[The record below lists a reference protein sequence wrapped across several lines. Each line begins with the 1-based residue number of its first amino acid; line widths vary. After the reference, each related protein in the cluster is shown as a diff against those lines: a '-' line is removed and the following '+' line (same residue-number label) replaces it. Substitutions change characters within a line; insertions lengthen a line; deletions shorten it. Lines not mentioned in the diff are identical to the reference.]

1 MSTLATEAE
10 LEIHLQRPVASDVA
24 ALALAGASGVVRGY
38 CGWDL
43 LREDTTLVLDGT
55 GTLVLPLPTLLL
67 IDVTEIRVDDVAISP
82 DLTYQPKWTRRG
94 QIFWAEGWAADAKV
108 EVDCTHGYDDVP
120 DLIRLVALTV
130 AARIVD
136 NPTDVKAASAGSVSR
151 TYDTA
156 LSALELRLLG
166 PYRL

>member
-1 MSTLATEAE
+1 MSILATEAE
-10 LEIHLQRPVASDVA
+10 LEIHLQRPIATDVA
-24 ALALAGASGVVRGY
+24 ALALAGASAVVRGY

-43 LREDTTLVLDGT
+43 LREDVTFMLDGT

-67 IDVTEIRVDDVAISP
+67 IDVAEIRVDGVAIAST
-82 DLTYQPKWTRRG
+82 LAFQPKWTRRG
-94 QIFWAEGWAADAKV
+94 QIFWAEGWEADCKV

-120 DLIRLVALTV
+120 DLVRLVALTV

-151 TYDTA
+151 TYDSS